1 MTEEQKK
8 NVVEAAQQYLG
19 TPYERG
25 TDEKKAKEAID
36 CSLLM
41 QLAYKTVGIE
51 IGRSSILQAAEKSGI
66 EIIPKEDFS
75 NLEIG
80 DLIFSRS
87 DRGFY
92 YDELFDGRKLCIGH
106 VVMYIGEGKIINSRK
121 SKGGVIIEDLRT
133 MIAENSNYEIVLVK
147 RF

>member
-1 MTEEQKK
+1 MTETQKLQ
-8 NVVEAAQQYLG
+8 VVETAKKYIG

-25 TDEKKAKEAID
+25 TESATSAID
-36 CSLLM
+36 CSLLT
-41 QLAYKTVGIE
+41 QLAYKSAGIE
-51 IGRSSILQAAEKSGI
+51 IGRSSILQASEKLGI
-66 EIIPKEDFS
+66 EIIPNKDLS

-92 YDELFDGRKLCIGH
+92 YDELFGYRKICIGH
-106 VVMYIGEGKIINSRK
+106 VVIYIGNGEIINSRK
-121 SKGGVIIEDLRT
+121 SKGGVLIEKLDDL
-133 MIAENSNYEIVLVK
+133 IKESPNYEIVLIK

>member
-1 MTEEQKK
+1 MTESQK
-8 NVVEAAQQYLG
+8 VTAVETAKKYIG

-25 TDEKKAKEAID
+25 TELESATKAID
-36 CSLLM
+36 CSLLT
-41 QLAYKTVGIE
+41 QLAYKSAGIE
-51 IGRSSILQAAEKSGI
+51 IGRSSILQASEKLGI
-66 EIIPKEDFS
+66 EIIPNKDFS

-92 YDELFDGRKLCIGH
+92 YDELFRYRKIYIGH
-106 VVMYIGEGKIINSRK
+106 VVMYIGNGKIINSRK
-121 SKGGVIIEDLRT
+121 SKGGVVIESLHE
-133 MIAENSNYEIVLVK
+133 MIEENPNYEIVLVK